1 MFCFRAFAILHYSV
15 IILLTNNPSNASH
28 LWLENY
34 FNNATI
40 EKPDSVSNFV
50 IICQL
55 CLRFRRLLAEKKT
68 VPMIF
73 YASFGKSEWNKSFSG
88 NRESPYE

>member
-55 CLRFRRLLAEKKT
+55 CLRFRRLLAEKT

-73 YASFGKSEWNKSFSG
+73 MRPLARVNGIKVFPATGNHPPNK
-88 NRESPYE
+88 

>member
-55 CLRFRRLLAEKKT
+55 CLRFRRLLAKKN

-73 YASFGKSEWNKSFSG
+73 NASFGKSKWNKSFSG
-88 NRESPYE
+88 NRESPSE